1 MAECVNIYMAE
12 CVSIYMVNT
21 RSQLSLL
28 GYHCTVY
35 FVSQIDNI
43 DVTDSSMQY
52 LYTLTAQRDPFQV
65 SVKVDKWLGKTVNAQ
80 IFQTRLKNASNNDF
94 LCWNSSH

>member
-65 SVKVDKWLGKTVNAQ
+65 SVKVDK
-80 IFQTRLKNASNNDF
+80 
-94 LCWNSSH
+94 